1 VVLASLA
8 ALRLFQPPESFR
20 LTTFAEA
27 TVAKKAEATS
37 EPAGWADV
45 VQGYRAALG
54 RAGIVGS
61 SLMIVRDGRIVARA
75 NEGRQDREAGAPVTD
90 DTIYHWASITKTFT
104 GIAIMQLRDRGLLS
118 LDDPVVKFVPEL
130 RLAHDP
136 FGDISQ
142 VKIRHLMS
150 HSAGFRASTWPWG
163 GDKPWHPFEPTSWE
177 QIVAMMPYTDVQ
189 FAPGSKYSYSNPG
202 VIFLGRIIQL
212 LSGDDYEVYV
222 TKNILMPH
230 SAGFRASTW
239 RWGGDKPWHPFE
251 PTSWEQIVAMMP
263 YTDVQFAP
271 GSKYSYSNP
280 GVIFL
285 GRIIQ
290 LLSGDDYEV
299 YVTKNILMPLGMQRT
314 FFDRAPYFLRPF
326 RSHSYVRDEAGL
338 REAPFDFDTGI
349 TVSNGGLNAPFGD
362 MARYLAFLSGSGD
375 SAGLATYNTVLKR
388 ASLEEM
394 WTPQIRASEGEG
406 VNGTDSQ
413 AALSFFVEQWPL
425 DSRRSLGTG
434 PVELVGHSGDQNG
447 FISHLYLHRPSR
459 TAWVI
464 SLNTDTTASKD
475 GSRPSS
481 RQVDMIVRDL
491 IVSKMLH

>member
-1 VVLASLA
+1 MNGTLWIVAVLASLTALPLAQA
-8 ALRLFQPPESFR
+8 ATGRSLEAFR
-20 LTTFAEA
+20 L
-27 TVAKKAEATS
+27 KAEATS
-37 EPAGWADV
+37 SKTEATSDPAGWADV
-45 VQGYRAALG
+45 LQGYRAALG

-61 SLMIVRDGRIVARA
+61 SLMVVRDGRIAARA
-75 NEGRQDREAGAPVTD
+75 NEGLQDRGPASAEATAGKRGVPVTD

-118 LDDPVVKFVPEL
+118 LDDPVVKYVPEL
-130 RLAHDP
+130 RLAHDG

-163 GDKPWHPFEPTSWE
+163 GDKPWHPFEPTTWE
-177 QIVAMMPYTDVQ
+177 QIVAMMPYT
-189 FAPGSKYSYSNPG
+189 
-202 VIFLGRIIQL
+202 
-212 LSGDDYEVYV
+212 E
-222 TKNILMPH
+222 
-230 SAGFRASTW
+230 
-239 RWGGDKPWHPFE
+239 
-251 PTSWEQIVAMMP
+251 
-263 YTDVQFAP
+263 VQFAP

-299 YVTKNILMPLGMQRT
+299 YVTKNILMPLGMHRT
-314 FFDRAPYFLRPF
+314 FFDRAPAFLLPH
-326 RSHSYVRDEAGL
+326 RSHSYFRDDSGL

-362 MARYLAFLSGSGD
+362 MARYLAFL
-375 SAGLATYNTVLKR
+375 AGATDNTRTGASDNREPRITRKTRIKTYESILKR
-388 ASLEEM
+388 SSLEEM

-406 VNGTDSQ
+406 VNGADSQ
-413 AALSFFVEQWPL
+413 AALSFFVEKWSDVQL
-425 DSRRSLGTG
+425 I
-434 PVELVGHSGDQNG
+434 GHSGDQNG

-459 TAWVI
+459 TAWVV
-464 SLNTDTTASKD
+464 SFNTDTTEAKD

-481 RQVDMIVRDL
+481 RQVDMLVRDL
-491 IVSKMLH
+491 IVSKMLR

>member
-136 FGDISQ
+136 FGDIAQ

-150 HSAGFRASTWPWG
+150 HSAGFRASTWP
-163 GDKPWHPFEPTSWE
+163 
-177 QIVAMMPYTDVQ
+177 
-189 FAPGSKYSYSNPG
+189 
-202 VIFLGRIIQL
+202 
-212 LSGDDYEVYV
+212 
-222 TKNILMPH
+222 
-230 SAGFRASTW
+230 
-239 RWGGDKPWHPFE
+239 WGGDKPWHPFE

-375 SAGLATYNTVLKR
+375 SAVAATYNTVLKR
-388 ASLEEM
+388 TSLEEM

-413 AALSFFVEQWPL
+413 VVLSFFLEQWIDVQL
-425 DSRRSLGTG
+425 I
-434 PVELVGHSGDQNG
+434 GHSGDQNG